1 MKLNISKLEQLQV
14 KSTQQQLVAD
24 VANEFALT
32 FKKIYM
38 AIVTGLDLD
47 VFAGKIMK
55 LTLYFGVLRISSS

>member
-1 MKLNISKLEQLQV
+1 
-14 KSTQQQLVAD
+14 
-24 VANEFALT
+24 
-32 FKKIYM
+32 M